1 MKPNIGDYLK
11 SEREKQHLTLE
22 DIANKTLVRKYYLEQ
37 IENNKF
43 ERYDGFVN
51 AYIRKYAEA
60 LGLDPEPLVLQYK
73 ALFEKKEDAHQ
84 PNKSKNN
91 ITAFVVIGAVIIAIV
106 LGIFVKYSL
115 SNRPKNNS
123 GTQITTSSESENS
136 SKNENKTPSSGQQ
149 KPANEQNPPSSENKP
164 NPPKKAYSGVD
175 VVVSADKLC
184 WVGVTIDGKYTQL
197 FIHPGE
203 KKEFKGKN
211 YVKILFGNATHAFV
225 TLNGKKLGVVSK
237 NKKVVEVVYKK
248 P

>member
-1 MKPNIGDYLK
+1 LKPNIGDYLK
-11 SEREKQHLTLE
+11 SEREKQHLTLD

-37 IENNKF
+37 IENNEF
-43 ERYDGFVN
+43 ERYDGFIN

-73 ALFEKKEDAHQ
+73 SLFEEKEDATHVS
-84 PNKSKNN
+84 NKHN
-91 ITAFVVIGAVIIAIV
+91 IAVFVVIGAIVIAIV
-106 LGIFVKYSL
+106 AGIFIKYSL
-115 SNRPKNNS
+115 NKAPKSN
-123 GTQITTSSESENS
+123 TQITTPSENGT
-136 SKNENKTPSSGQQ
+136 SKNETKTPPSNEQ
-149 KPANEQNPPSSENKP
+149 KPTNNQNPPSSENKP
-164 NPPKKAYSGVD
+164 NPPEKTYSGVD

>member
-73 ALFEKKEDAHQ
+73 SLFREEENASSANKK
-84 PNKSKNN
+84 KSNVT
-91 ITAFVVIGAVIIAIV
+91 IFVVIGAVIVAITI
-106 LGIFVKYSL
+106 GIFVKYSL
-115 SNRPKNNS
+115 SNHLESNP
-123 GTQITTSSESENS
+123 GTQITTPV
-136 SKNENKTPSSGQQ
+136 ENKPSVPPSNQQ
-149 KPANEQNPPSSENKP
+149 KPANNQNPPSSENKP
-164 NPPKKAYSGVD
+164 KPPEKTYSSVD

-197 FIHPGE
+197 FIRPGE
-203 KKEFKGKN
+203 KKEFKGKR
-211 YVKILFGNATHAFV
+211 YVKIRYGNATHAFV
-225 TLNGKKLGVVSK
+225 TVNGKNFGVVSK
-237 NKKVVEVVYKK
+237 SKKVVEVVYKK

>member
-1 MKPNIGDYLK
+1 MKLNIGNYLK

-22 DIANKTLVRKYYLEQ
+22 DIANKTLIRKYYLEQ

-60 LGLDPEPLVLQYK
+60 LGIDPEPLVLQYK
-73 ALFEKKEDAHQ
+73 SLFKKKEDTHQ

-91 ITAFVVIGAVIIAIV
+91 ITPFVVIGAVIIAVV
-106 LGIFVKYSL
+106 LGMFVKYSL
-115 SNRPKNNS
+115 SSRPGNNS
-123 GTQITTSSESENS
+123 GRQITIPSESKNSSEGG
-136 SKNENKTPSSGQQ
+136 NKTPSSGQQ
-149 KPANEQNPPSSENKP
+149 KPASEQNPPSSENKP
-164 NPPKKAYSGVD
+164 NPPKKVYSGVD
-175 VVVSADKLC
+175 VVVSADRLC

-225 TLNGKKLGVVSK
+225 ALNGKKLGVVSK

>member
-1 MKPNIGDYLK
+1 MKLNIGDYLK

-60 LGLDPEPLVLQYK
+60 LGIDPEPLVLQYK
-73 ALFEKKEDAHQ
+73 SLFEKKEDTHQ
-84 PNKSKNN
+84 PNRSKNN
-91 ITAFVVIGAVIIAIV
+91 IAAFIVIGAVIIAIV
-106 LGIFVKYSL
+106 IGIFVKYSL
-115 SNRPKNNS
+115 RNHPENNTE
-123 GTQITTSSESENS
+123 TQITTPA
-136 SKNENKTPSSGQQ
+136 ENKPAVPPSNQQ

-164 NPPKKAYSGVD
+164 NPPKKTYSGVD

-197 FIHPGE
+197 FIHSGE

-225 TLNGKKLGVVSK
+225 TLNGKNLGVVSK